1 MKDESKIIV
10 DVYSED
16 KKWLTT
22 SEITLGD
29 FNGLAEKEITVKEY
43 HIRCGLEEYT
53 NTSKILSPSLISN
66 PDEPLRGQIRLKE
79 PYWNPDV
86 KIYEGW

>member
-10 DVYSED
+10 DAYSED
-16 KKWLTT
+16 KKWLTA

-29 FNGLAEKEITVKEY
+29 FNGLAEKEITVKGY
-43 HIRCGLEEYT
+43 HIRCGLEEYK
-53 NTSKILSPSLISN
+53 NTFKILSPSLISN
-66 PDEPLRGQIRLKE
+66 SDEPLRGQIRLKE
-79 PYWNPDV
+79 PYWNPDA

>member
-29 FNGLAEKEITVKEY
+29 FNGLAEKEITVNEY
-43 HIRCGLEEYT
+43 HIRCA
-53 NTSKILSPSLISN
+53 
-66 PDEPLRGQIRLKE
+66 DEPLRGQIRLKE
-79 PYWNPDV
+79 PYWNPDA